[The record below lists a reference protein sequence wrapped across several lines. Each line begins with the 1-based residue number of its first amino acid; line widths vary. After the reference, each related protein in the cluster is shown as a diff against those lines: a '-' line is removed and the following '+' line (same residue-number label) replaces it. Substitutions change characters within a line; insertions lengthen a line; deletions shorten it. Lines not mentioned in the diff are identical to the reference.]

1 MEAGVEGIDATGG
14 TGIDA
19 PVDGDAGLGVEA
31 DVGEVALVVGEGD
44 QAIVGEAVGMRGVGH
59 GQSPHGRERV
69 ADAQLL
75 LRAAEQPVVGEDEEA
90 VGARSRGKDGD
101 VADEGEA
108 LGGGQVAKTALA
120 PDEEAVVERGEE
132 EAARGRGGREGRDER
147 VGDGGGRGVVELQ
160 LALLPAQLLQAVA
173 YADIDPGTVV
183 ANRREVLAGL
193 RRDLEVPGEE
203 RVEEVGGVD
212 GGGEDAVATVGIV
225 ERAVGDHHEAHVGGS
240 AREVLDLDGGLLA
253 DALAKQVGT
262 DEVVDEGAVVAGVA
276 HVADVAEEVL
286 VVADAQEGVLR
297 DQQRL
302 AAGGVVG
309 DHVVAERAHG
319 PGEGRA
325 ARREAVGNLVVGE
338 KLHRRAVEEIVHP
351 RGGLVE
357 AGVGRMGEARLAH
370 QSPVGQQGLDTV
382 AAEGEERVAAERE
395 GGAVGPQQQVG
406 LAPPRVDGEYARGTG
421 ADQVSIV
428 QRADVADDQGAEGAL
443 ARLYLPGGVERLH
456 RVVGGEEEEA
466 VAGGDVE
473 TRGVLVEVID
483 GVVGATAGLGKGILA
498 AQDERVALQ
507 LAADDAHVA
516 RAHPEGRTV
525 VGLDGGV
532 GRLVAQ
538 DLVDAVEGG
547 EPAARRPLVGIVGVD
562 HAVLRADIEKVRQR
576 RVGGDGGQRLVEEQ
590 LVGVEGRRILAVA
603 GHDRDQKEGETQG
616 AQQGAAVD
624 TSTHRC
630 GG

>member
-1 MEAGVEGIDATGG
+1 MEAGVEGIDAAGG
-14 TGIDA
+14 SGIDA

-90 VGARSRGKDGD
+90 VGARSRGEDGD

-108 LGGGQVAKTALA
+108 PGGGQVAKTALA

-173 YADIDPGTVV
+173 YADIDPGGVV
-183 ANRREVLAGL
+183 ADRREVLAGL
-193 RRDLEVPGEE
+193 RRDLAVPGEE

-225 ERAVGDHHEAHVGGS
+225 ERAVGDRHEAHVGGS

-319 PGEGRA
+319 PGEGCA
-325 ARREAVGNLVVGE
+325 PRREAVGNLVVGE
-338 KLHRRAVEEIVHP
+338 KLH
-351 RGGLVE
+351 
-357 AGVGRMGEARLAH
+357 
-370 QSPVGQQGLDTV
+370 
-382 AAEGEERVAAERE
+382 
-395 GGAVGPQQQVG
+395 
-406 LAPPRVDGEYARGTG
+406 
-421 ADQVSIV
+421 
-428 QRADVADDQGAEGAL
+428 
-443 ARLYLPGGVERLH
+443 
-456 RVVGGEEEEA
+456 
-466 VAGGDVE
+466 
-473 TRGVLVEVID
+473 
-483 GVVGATAGLGKGILA
+483 
-498 AQDERVALQ
+498 
-507 LAADDAHVA
+507 
-516 RAHPEGRTV
+516 
-525 VGLDGGV
+525 
-532 GRLVAQ
+532 
-538 DLVDAVEGG
+538 
-547 EPAARRPLVGIVGVD
+547 
-562 HAVLRADIEKVRQR
+562 
-576 RVGGDGGQRLVEEQ
+576 
-590 LVGVEGRRILAVA
+590 
-603 GHDRDQKEGETQG
+603 
-616 AQQGAAVD
+616 
-624 TSTHRC
+624 
-630 GG
+630 